1 MSIYKIVFL
10 IIFSITSNYAH
21 SFDLKKLGDSL
32 NKELGGKLKEL
43 EKELNK
49 NVSPNNETQNNQN
62 KSSSQDKV
70 KKKDNN
76 DCIST
81 QGVHATELKKDCI
94 PNFVNKKYL
103 PLEYMYKARG
113 SAEYYSA
120 QCIYKTKV
128 LNRNERIEGAP
139 ENIDKKCGQYVSKWK
154 KEEADWIALKKKNAK
169 IKAAKKKR
177 EEDNKKQIIAS
188 AKNRESRGKWGVRFN
203 MLHKDLVANG
213 FKKVSDTAYMNDKD
227 YTFVKTNRKGFPY
240 KIYRSMEQYSASG
253 FADYTESLSKYKL
266 LIKPTTTEREKFI
279 TGKGNLNYYYKNEKN
294 DTNPMYIELFTFKT
308 GRVNMIGVGYLA
320 KDYFEEVVMKSKNK
334 RKKSLKD
341 L

>member
-1 MSIYKIVFL
+1 MFYKIVFL
-10 IIFSITSNYAH
+10 IFFSITSNYAH

-49 NVSPNNETQNNQN
+49 DVSPNNETQNNQN
-62 KSSSQDKV
+62 KSSSQDRV

-81 QGVHATELKKDCI
+81 QGVQATELKKHCI

-103 PLEYMYKARG
+103 PLRYMSKARG

-120 QCIYKTKV
+120 QCIYKTEE

-139 ENIDKKCGQYVSKWK
+139 ETIDKKCGQYVSKWK
-154 KEEADWIALKKKNAK
+154 KEEADWVALKKKNAK
-169 IKAAKKKR
+169 IRAEKKKR
-177 EEDNKKQIIAS
+177 EEDKKKQIIAS

-240 KIYRSMEQYSASG
+240 KIYRSMDQYTSSG
-253 FADYTESLSKYKL
+253 FSELKDALSKYKL
-266 LIKPTTTEREKFI
+266 LIKPTSTQREKFI
-279 TGKGNLNYYYKNEKN
+279 TNKGNLNYYYKNEKK
-294 DTNPMYIELFTFKT
+294 DSNPMYIELFTARM
-308 GRVNMIGVGYLA
+308 GRVTFMYVGYLSQ
-320 KDYFEEVVMKSKNK
+320 DFFEKNIMKAKNK
-334 RKKSLKD
+334 KKKALKD